1 VRESGSFNIG
11 KAQHV
16 NWKSCQFIQRDG
28 CGFAGSR
35 PFGRTTHHPRLAAM
49 SPAEVLMPSV
59 ASSRADFHQR
69 ARALGACL
77 ALPIP
82 RRLASPLRRIS
93 IVSTVL
99 LAACSQDNRYVAP
112 PPPRVTV
119 SVALQRPVTRYLEAT
134 GNTAAVNA
142 ADLVARVFGFIQE
155 INYQDGAP
163 VKKGA
168 LLFTI
173 EPEPYRIKL
182 DQAKAAEEG
191 ARSALKQAQADLDRQ
206 TQLVT
211 RQAGTQAT
219 LDQSQ
224 ATRDTS
230 QANVT
235 QAEINTRLAALNLEY
250 AHVTAPF
257 DGIVTARQVSVGQF
271 VGGGAPPTLLATII
285 QHDPIYVNF
294 NISEQDVL
302 RVRAE
307 MARRGLTPDDLKKV
321 PAEVSLQ
328 SETGYPH
335 RGTLDYASPSVNPS
349 TGTLAVRAVL
359 PNASR
364 LLLPGYF
371 VRVRVPLGEAQ
382 NTLLVPDSAIGSDQG
397 GRYVLVVDNDN
408 VVEQRKVELGPRV
421 DDLRVIDRGLT
432 PQDRVVV
439 AGILRAI
446 PGQKVDP
453 QVQTADAASS
463 PAATSG
469 PSRPTP
475 GPPRR
480 AGEGRVGP
488 DGGRAP
494 P

>member
-1 VRESGSFNIG
+1 
-11 KAQHV
+11 
-16 NWKSCQFIQRDG
+16 
-28 CGFAGSR
+28 
-35 PFGRTTHHPRLAAM
+35 
-49 SPAEVLMPSV
+49 
-59 ASSRADFHQR
+59 
-69 ARALGACL
+69 
-77 ALPIP
+77 
-82 RRLASPLRRIS
+82 
-93 IVSTVL
+93 
-99 LAACSQDNRYVAP
+99 VAP

-119 SVALQRPVTRYLEAT
+119 AAPLLKPVTRYLEAT
-134 GNTAAVNA
+134 GNTAAVNS
-142 ADLVARVFGFIQE
+142 ADLVARVAGFIQE
-155 INYQDGAP
+155 INYQDGAF

-206 TQLVT
+206 TQLVA

-224 ATRDTS
+224 AARDSS
-230 QANVT
+230 QSNLQ
-235 QAEINTRLAALNLEY
+235 QAEVNTRLAALNLEY

-271 VGGGAPPTLLATII
+271 VGSGASPTQLATII

-321 PAEVSLQ
+321 PVEVALQ

-335 RGTLDYASPSVNPS
+335 RGALDYASPSVNPS

-359 PNASR
+359 QNENR
-364 LLLPGYF
+364 VLLPGYF
-371 VRVRVPLGEAQ
+371 VRVRVPLGEAE
-382 NTLLVPDSAIGSDQG
+382 NALLVPDAAIGSDQG
-397 GRYVLVVDNDN
+397 GRYVLVVDKDN
-408 VVEQRKVELGPRV
+408 LVEQRKVEIGPRV
-421 DDLRVIDRGLT
+421 DDRRVIENGLS

-439 AGILRAI
+439 AGVLRAI
-446 PGQKVDP
+446 PGQKVEP
-453 QVQTADAASS
+453 QMQAADAAS
-463 PAATSG
+463 AA
-469 PSRPTP
+469 
-475 GPPRR
+475 
-480 AGEGRVGP
+480 AVGK
-488 DGGRAP
+488 
-494 P
+494 